1 MIRRRKICSAK
12 MEDRISILPDEVLHL
27 ILSYLET
34 KLAVQTC
41 VLSKRW
47 RYLWTGISTLDF
59 DESSFSDD
67 SSFEEFL
74 NHVLLHRDH
83 SKAICQFKMSYGNIE
98 DVDITKSVIDFFV
111 KHGRGIH
118 DLVLSSNDIW
128 RDFLPHSYWNLLY
141 SWDSLKILTL
151 EDIFVHANV
160 DYEFVSLVTLHLIY
174 CHLWND
180 DVGNDNLLNSSFK
193 ITAPQL
199 KEFRMSFIEYEEIDP
214 DFKMILSFPKLISF
228 CFEGERMMPISFSQK
243 PVLQNLDVDY
253 VERYWAWDEGY
264 IHLINVFGAVG
275 GAKFV
280 TLSYRTIGPLSKF
293 AGVVKGNQSPVSGIE
308 ELKIIIRS
316 SEMVDDN
323 FSFTVP
329 SSVLTYLLSSF
340 PSERIKFMYKENEDV
355 DDEDMKP
362 CFPSF
367 VFRIDG
373 YGHYRRKNDGG

>member
-1 MIRRRKICSAK
+1 MIRRSKICRAE
-12 MEDRISILPDEVLHL
+12 MVDRISILPDEVLHL

-111 KHGRGIH
+111 KHGRGIQ
-118 DLVLSSNDIW
+118 DLALSSNNTE
-128 RDFLPHSYWNLLY
+128 RDFLPHSYWNLLH

-151 EDIFVHANV
+151 EDISVNANA
-160 DYEFVSLVTLHLIY
+160 DYEFVSLITLHLI
-174 CHLWND
+174 CCQLWNGHVAND
-180 DVGNDNLLNSSFK
+180 DLLNGSFK

-214 DFKMILSFPKLISF
+214 DFKMILSFPKLISL
-228 CFEGERMMPISFSQK
+228 CLEGERMMPISFSQK

-253 VERYWAWDEGY
+253 VVCYFPWKGY
-264 IHLINVFGAVG
+264 MHLIHVFGAVG

-293 AGVVKGNQSPVSGIE
+293 AGLAKGKQSPVSGIE
-308 ELKIIIRS
+308 ELKTIIRS
-316 SEMVDDN
+316 SKMVDDN

-340 PSERIKFMYKENEDV
+340 PSERMKFVYKENEDV
-355 DDEDMKP
+355 DDEED
-362 CFPSF
+362 
-367 VFRIDG
+367 I
-373 YGHYRRKNDGG
+373 

>member
-1 MIRRRKICSAK
+1 MIRRSKICRAE
-12 MEDRISILPDEVLHL
+12 MVDRISILPDEVLHL

-111 KHGRGIH
+111 EHGRGIQ
-118 DLVLSSNDIW
+118 DIVLSSNNIE
-128 RDFLPHSYWNLLY
+128 RDFLPHSYWNLLH

-151 EDIFVHANV
+151 EDISINANA
-160 DYEFVSLVTLHLIY
+160 DYEFVSLITLHLSY

-180 DVGNDNLLNSSFK
+180 DVGIDDLLNGSFK

-199 KEFRMSFIEYEEIDP
+199 KEFRMSFIDYEEIDP

-228 CFEGERMMPISFSQK
+228 CFEGERMMPVSFSQK
-243 PVLQNLDVDY
+243 PVLQNLNVDY
-253 VERYWAWDEGY
+253 CPWDY
-264 IHLINVFGAVG
+264 IHFINVFGAIG

-280 TLSYRTIGPLSKF
+280 TLSYRTINALSKF
-293 AGVVKGNQSPVSGIE
+293 AGFLKGKQSPFSGIE

-316 SEMVDDN
+316 LVDDK

-329 SSVLTYLLSSF
+329 SSVLTFLRISF
-340 PSERIKFMYKENEDV
+340 PSNRIKFVYKENKNV
-355 DDEDMKP
+355 DDEED
-362 CFPSF
+362 
-367 VFRIDG
+367 I
-373 YGHYRRKNDGG
+373 